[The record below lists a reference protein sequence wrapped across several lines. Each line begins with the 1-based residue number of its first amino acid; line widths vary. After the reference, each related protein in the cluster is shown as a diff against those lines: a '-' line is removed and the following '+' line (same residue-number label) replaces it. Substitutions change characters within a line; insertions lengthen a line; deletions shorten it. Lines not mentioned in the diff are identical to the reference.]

1 MAMAETIF
9 SLCALMSALCSW
21 NLCRGYFKTGN
32 RLLLWTGICFAV
44 MAAGNIF
51 LCVDLIVYP
60 DLDMDGPMW
69 RSLLH
74 ALSGSLLLGGL
85 ILELA

>member
-1 MAMAETIF
+1 MAETIF
-9 SLCALMSALCSW
+9 SLCALMCVACSW
-21 NLCRGYFKTGN
+21 NLVRGYLKTDN

-60 DLDMDGPMW
+60 DVDMNGPMW

-74 ALSGSLLLGGL
+74 AISGLLLLGGL
-85 ILELA
+85 ILELS